1 MLSSIY
7 RRHANVVP
15 VMAKGVA
22 ELRRELIREQSL
34 LQEKPEI
41 HQFLDGFYLSRI
53 GIRILVGECCCL
65 VAATLT
71 VEFAMKASSEELD
84 KRMCFARSLTC
95 GVSLFILCLPTWLAP
110 CFLLQLFQCCC
121 LQGSTLH

>member
-84 KRMCFARSLTC
+84 KKMSKTRSKTRRD
-95 GVSLFILCLPTWLAP
+95 SKNKQSQPTWLAP